1 MEYWS
6 YIDNTGHTLITFLHC
21 FQVSHWLPLLHCWN
35 IADMAWNAIQSI
47 NQSTHW
53 LQVIHWLQ
61 VSYYIT
67 LHFITLQA
75 AKMAKYCKQ
84 QLLCELFFAVFVV
97 VWIVTRLIIYPFR
110 YVVWYMWCV
119 VWCMW
124 YGLSPDWSST
134 PSGMLCVVYVVWIV
148 TRLIIYPFRYVVWCM
163 WYG

>member
-1 MEYWS
+1 MEYRS
-6 YIDNTGHTLITFLHC
+6 YIDNFLTLFSIHL
-21 FQVSHWLPLLHCWN
+21 LPQLHCWN
-35 IADMAWNAIQSI
+35 IANMAWNAIQSI
-47 NQSTHW
+47 NQSAHW

-110 YVVWYMWCV
+110 YMYDVCGVC
-119 VWCMW
+119 
-124 YGLSPDWSST
+124 
-134 PSGMLCVVYVVWIV
+134 GMLCGVCGMDYRQTYRACLVS
-148 TRLIIYPFRYVVWCM
+148 
-163 WYG
+163 